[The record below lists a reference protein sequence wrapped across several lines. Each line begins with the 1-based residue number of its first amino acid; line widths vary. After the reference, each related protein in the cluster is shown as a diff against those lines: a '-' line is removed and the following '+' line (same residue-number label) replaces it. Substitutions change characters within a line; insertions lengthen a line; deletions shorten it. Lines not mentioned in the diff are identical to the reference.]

1 GVCSSF
7 HNPLQTLHTL
17 RRLTSPNMA
26 NCTSDLH
33 LPAFFFHGL
42 TGDPSNAV
50 KYEQAFAVNDRAL
63 VALSFAPGAESVAA
77 LPTQIPKAIA
87 QIREVVASD
96 ERFQNGYVFIG
107 HSLGGIMARSVIEE
121 MDDHQVHTLI
131 SLAAPQSGLFYGPQP
146 EDTIPMQVLC
156 TMANYELQMFPTD
169 IFDFAT
175 YQNDSNPAGL
185 RGQAQRAFAELSVNK
200 PELHEQFAFVNLGRF
215 PANEVL
221 LESNPFL
228 PAINN
233 VNKVDADDN
242 QALKDAER
250 RKQNFLKLHAAHFF
264 GSPEDGAA
272 APWQTSFFGR
282 YSYVDSLEEIET
294 KFEDLTIVGGRDTEE
309 FKNDTFGLK
318 TLDERGGL
326 FFHEVADVPHTC
338 WITDWPLLDDP
349 TKTCAFQDIFD
360 KYILPALP

>member
-1 GVCSSF
+1 
-7 HNPLQTLHTL
+7 
-17 RRLTSPNMA
+17 MA

-50 KYEQAFAVNDRAL
+50 KYEQAFAANDRAL

-233 VNKVDADDN
+233 VNK
-242 QALKDAER
+242 
-250 RKQNFLKLHAAHFF
+250 
-264 GSPEDGAA
+264 
-272 APWQTSFFGR
+272 
-282 YSYVDSLEEIET
+282 
-294 KFEDLTIVGGRDTEE
+294 
-309 FKNDTFGLK
+309 
-318 TLDERGGL
+318 
-326 FFHEVADVPHTC
+326 
-338 WITDWPLLDDP
+338 
-349 TKTCAFQDIFD
+349 
-360 KYILPALP
+360 